1 MVVAIVLMHIQSCK
15 GIMLIGDLDKNTVI
29 NVNVTD
35 GEKSVQINS
44 EVLELSEEDYNFC
57 KKASTQ
63 FHFESFVV
71 VDLMKEGDKVIN
83 FLSARVICIL
93 TALKDERPYSWNNV
107 KILRL
112 KLLEHGDCHIIL
124 SNSDMDTFNR
134 RKEYRLWLGYDGLCK
149 FGDSQVSK
157 SVMVKDVSCS
167 GVGIIISD
175 ELAELVEVGKPVVIQ
190 FYDSVYSEAAKEYKN
205 KLYTLNAKIVRYIAM
220 NNNRVLVGCRLIE
233 RLDVLE
239 KMIYEK
245 QRIKMTVNHAIKK
258 YNQAM
263 IAKQLADTYKGKE
276 DFKVQAQQRI
286 FIKQV

>member
-1 MVVAIVLMHIQSCK
+1 
-15 GIMLIGDLDKNTVI
+15 MLIGDLDKNTII

-44 EVLELSEEDYNFC
+44 EVLDLSAEDYNFC
-57 KKASTQ
+57 KKAASQ
-63 FHFESFVV
+63 FNFESFVA
-71 VDLMKEGDKVIN
+71 VDLMKEGNKVIN

-112 KLLEHGDCHIIL
+112 KLPEHGDCHIIL

-149 FGDSQVSK
+149 FGDSQVPK

-175 ELAELVEVGKPVVIQ
+175 ELVDLVEVGKPVVIQ

-233 RLDVLE
+233 RLDALE

-276 DFKVQAQQRI
+276 DFKV
-286 FIKQV
+286 